1 MAKRM
6 PAFEILPP
14 DGAEPP
20 PTAASCVANLPEDL
34 RFTPVPRRA
43 ARSNGLTPDRQRV
56 FIALLAGCG
65 SVLTACKA
73 IGCSSPAMYH
83 LRNSAGAESFAA
95 AWDNAVQRGARRIL
109 DVMVDHAI
117 NGVPEYIYKDGQVV
131 AERRHFNTRA
141 QMWIVA
147 HYMPEKFG
155 VTGGL
160 MHGASGP
167 IGLKRLKA
175 AWQREWE
182 AEAYAAQKARESGGL
197 ESYNKKVN
205 AIRRHF
211 KRGIAADPAKRAA
224 WDLLAGPTDW
234 TDFDNLP
241 DYGWNPD
248 MGDTNQNRPDM
259 VLTMTKGLD
268 GDQGKGA

>member
-1 MAKRM
+1 MAERM
-6 PAFEILPP
+6 PTFEILPP

-20 PTAASCVANLPEDL
+20 PIAASFAANLPQDL
-34 RFTPVPRRA
+34 QFTPVRRK
-43 ARSNGLTPDRQRV
+43 ARSNGLTPERQRI
-56 FIALLAGCG
+56 FIALLAQCG
-65 SVLTACKA
+65 SVLTASKA

-234 TDFDNLP
+234 TDFNKLP